1 MALQF
6 LPEGGV
12 ALSIHAVKIK
22 NVLGDINA
30 DTPAFCA
37 DACRATQL
45 EFESNANEQFKA

>member
-12 ALSIHAVKIK
+12 VLSIHAVKIK

-30 DTPAFCA
+30 DTDNVHGLPLICEWLV
-37 DACRATQL
+37 DASIVAL
-45 EFESNANEQFKA
+45 